1 MAQLRS
7 RIDTGEGD
15 QREPEALEIKQL
27 VNPQRSSGG
36 EHCLHTAGVAGSNPA
51 APTIFLSYA
60 VQRQEVQACKR
71 STTEPSKT
79 GLPKNRV
86 RP

>member
-36 EHCLHTAGVAGSNPA
+36 EHCLHTAGVTGSIPV
-51 APTIFLSYA
+51 APTIYFLY
-60 VQRQEVQACKR
+60 
-71 STTEPSKT
+71 TTTIYVVFVAIGKFDDIPGVT
-79 GLPKNRV
+79 RL
-86 RP
+86 

>member
-51 APTIFLSYA
+51 APTIFFLCLQDSLQL
-60 VQRQEVQACKR
+60 VTPV
-71 STTEPSKT
+71 PSALN
-79 GLPKNRV
+79 GQCDWNVP
-86 RP
+86 

>member
-51 APTIFLSYA
+51 APTIFS
-60 VQRQEVQACKR
+60 VF
-71 STTEPSKT
+71 T
-79 GLPKNRV
+79 GLSDRNSFTV
-86 RP
+86 S

>member
-36 EHCLHTAGVAGSNPA
+36 EHCLHTSGVAGSNLA
-51 APTIFLSYA
+51 APIIFLWLQDFLRLA
-60 VQRQEVQACKR
+60 TPV
-71 STTEPSKT
+71 PSVT
-79 GLPKNRV
+79 QWSV
-86 RP
+86 